1 MTPPRPRV
9 YRLGMIKKGLAVG
22 LAGLS
27 VAMTT
32 PAQAGV
38 DGGYQWAILKNE
50 CVKSG
55 GNYGLG
61 FLGIRAG
68 NRKEGKLGVNYFKI
82 RYERQYLTF
91 NYSWRVDRTHTA
103 QSASFPNANDMRYFA
118 APWRFPF
125 SDSDA
130 GKVFRMKVTYY
141 WYKQTPGPTGAR
153 RRSWNSDPHAVWKT
167 RCAPPDVGVPSPTG
181 SFSLPTPDDVRD
193 ASRQVHFRTCP
204 YHRNQGNRRDASVV
218 VVMRGE
224 QGAS

>member
-61 FLGIRAG
+61 FLEIGRASC
-68 NRKEGKLGVNYFKI
+68 R
-82 RYERQYLTF
+82 ER
-91 NYSWRVDRTHTA
+91 V
-103 QSASFPNANDMRYFA
+103 
-118 APWRFPF
+118 
-125 SDSDA
+125 
-130 GKVFRMKVTYY
+130 
-141 WYKQTPGPTGAR
+141 
-153 RRSWNSDPHAVWKT
+153 
-167 RCAPPDVGVPSPTG
+167 
-181 SFSLPTPDDVRD
+181 
-193 ASRQVHFRTCP
+193 
-204 YHRNQGNRRDASVV
+204 
-218 VVMRGE
+218 
-224 QGAS
+224 

>member
-1 MTPPRPRV
+1 GCGDAGQRLLHPAALLRHPCLGHGAARPVGHVDLRAGSVRRPGQRAQPAGVAHVDPRSDRRLRGRPAHRRGAARGLREGPGSRRRLEPTGHKTPWTAVRSMTPPRPRV

-55 GNYGLG
+55 GSYGLG

-91 NYSWRVDRTHTA
+91 NYSWRV
-103 QSASFPNANDMRYFA
+103 
-118 APWRFPF
+118 
-125 SDSDA
+125 
-130 GKVFRMKVTYY
+130 
-141 WYKQTPGPTGAR
+141 
-153 RRSWNSDPHAVWKT
+153 
-167 RCAPPDVGVPSPTG
+167 
-181 SFSLPTPDDVRD
+181 
-193 ASRQVHFRTCP
+193 
-204 YHRNQGNRRDASVV
+204 
-218 VVMRGE
+218 
-224 QGAS
+224 